1 MLFSDH
7 FKIDLNGTEDWF
19 DPLLSSDIKL
29 FIDPF
34 LIFEDE
40 FEMFEGSHKEIIEY
54 YEHAFNLVAKAA
66 GDKQSAYWTKAISVL
81 SAPEV
86 EELCLG
92 FTDRGTGGA
101 GTGKG
106 KARLVAEGLEKAVL
120 FGLTRP
126 EHFETVQL
134 FREKIGPDTIS
145 DTAANI
151 LRMRL
156 AKYTEKVCQELSIP
170 MKTIPHPRA
179 FFDQSRQ
186 RWAQR
191 NISAPINPYNGKQIL
206 LCPRRYLRPLP
217 TINAHD
223 YWGYCMDSDPDT
235 LRREFGE
242 EITRSVKKEVIIEN
256 ALNNFDSVKQFID
269 FVQAAGG
276 EPYDIEN
283 DPKGLIKWYH
293 LTKAYV
299 AQNPTKVGPKSIADL
314 EAFIDKLVESFQS
327 FVENNAGWKLLYTDD
342 GKPRSEEICQ
352 LAFLGIVKHI
362 CHANDIDVSREA
374 NIGRGPVDFK
384 FSHGASKRVLLEMKL
399 AKNTK
404 FWNGLRRQLPQ
415 YLKSENIDVGKFLI
429 IAFDSDDVGK
439 VQSAEK
445 VARNVSKKVGYK
457 MTTKTVLAEFKPP
470 PASKLS

>member
-179 FFDQSRQ
+179 FLINRDKGGHSETFPHRSIPTTANKSYF
-186 RWAQR
+186 AQGD
-191 NISAPINPYNGKQIL
+191 IYAPFRL
-206 LCPRRYLRPLP
+206 STH
-217 TINAHD
+217 TIIGA
-223 YWGYCMDSDPDT
+223 
-235 LRREFGE
+235 
-242 EITRSVKKEVIIEN
+242 
-256 ALNNFDSVKQFID
+256 
-269 FVQAAGG
+269 
-276 EPYDIEN
+276 
-283 DPKGLIKWYH
+283 
-293 LTKAYV
+293 
-299 AQNPTKVGPKSIADL
+299 IAWTP
-314 EAFIDKLVESFQS
+314 I
-327 FVENNAGWKLLYTDD
+327 
-342 GKPRSEEICQ
+342 RI
-352 LAFLGIVKHI
+352 H
-362 CHANDIDVSREA
+362 
-374 NIGRGPVDFK
+374 
-384 FSHGASKRVLLEMKL
+384 
-399 AKNTK
+399 
-404 FWNGLRRQLPQ
+404 
-415 YLKSENIDVGKFLI
+415 
-429 IAFDSDDVGK
+429 
-439 VQSAEK
+439 
-445 VARNVSKKVGYK
+445 
-457 MTTKTVLAEFKPP
+457 
-470 PASKLS
+470 